1 MSYPFAMLTI
11 NITPEAHPQF
21 HVPSGPKKKKKG
33 KKADL
38 DSMWAELD
46 AESTAVPDDS
56 PAAEP
61 ASEPAQPPGPT
72 TSLSS
77 IYALNSRANQTL
89 DLHEIHAT

>member
-1 MSYPFAMLTI
+1 MSHPFAILTI
-11 NITPEAHPQF
+11 NITPEAPRQY

-38 DSMWAELD
+38 NSMWAELD
-46 AESTAVPDDS
+46 AESSAVPDDS

-72 TSLSS
+72 TYLSS
-77 IYALNSRANQTL
+77 IYALHSPS
-89 DLHEIHAT
+89 IPSP